1 MIVTVS
7 FAWFSEMLIQPPLW
21 GWRASGKHVVKDK
34 GLCAVS
40 LLADMQG
47 QECLAI
53 AESIYWVQEKGREF
67 GAVKS
72 SVSPDLLGFIGFMT
86 SSL

>member
-7 FAWFSEMLIQPPLW
+7 FAWFSEMLIQPPL
-21 GWRASGKHVVKDK
+21 
-34 GLCAVS
+34 CAVS
-40 LLADMQG
+40 VLADMQG